1 LVLDEEDETA
11 TEKVD
16 DSEDLVSD
24 VVRVDL
30 GVGVGLSEVVV
41 EEVLLVDLL
50 CLFPFPSPSPLPFPE
65 SCVCEVVVVVEDDVE
80 GGDCCWAS
88 ESTDYSRHV

>member
-24 VVRVDL
+24 VVMVDL

-41 EEVLLVDLL
+41 VEVLLVDLL
-50 CLFPFPSPSPLPFPE
+50 CLFPSPPPFPE
-65 SCVCEVVVVVEDDVE
+65 SCVCEVVIEDDVE
-80 GGDCCWAS
+80 VVDCC
-88 ESTDYSRHV
+88 